1 MSTLQIN
8 IYKNQREVE
17 KTYTAQT
24 YDLMLGTVEDLMEII
39 DFDKLKSREEMTVMI
54 VQCYKLLL
62 PLLYDIFEGITAEDL
77 RKIKVKELVPLFI
90 SIIENIVKDLSIL
103 PKKN

>member
-39 DFDKLKSREEMTVMI
+39 DFDKLKSREETAAMI
-54 VQCYKLLL
+54 VKCYKLLL